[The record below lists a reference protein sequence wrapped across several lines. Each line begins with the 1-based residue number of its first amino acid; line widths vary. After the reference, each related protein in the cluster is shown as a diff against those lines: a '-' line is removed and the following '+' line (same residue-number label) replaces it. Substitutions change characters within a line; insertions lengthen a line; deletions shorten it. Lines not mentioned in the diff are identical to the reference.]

1 MSREAI
7 IGDLSDRIETLA
19 RLHIQHGLYETE
31 GFRTQHSGIRNLIHE
46 HQIDVKNELD
56 PLSLYFYRR
65 YFG

>member
-1 MSREAI
+1 MSREII

-31 GFRTQHSGIRNLIHE
+31 GFRAQHSSISKLIHE
-46 HQIDVKNELD
+46 HQIDVNNELD